1 MIVHALVSGTVLN
14 VIIIIIIII
23 MVSSCEYDNE
33 QSGSITGEEF
43 LD

>member
-33 QSGSITGEEF
+33 QSGSIKGEEF